1 MKEKKKKYSGLLA
14 KMLLI
19 VGMAMILLYGSI
31 LISAIMNSEKSTKSL
46 YSEKLTSI
54 AVAVLQSYDNL
65 MDGSYSLKNGQV
77 YKGNT
82 PLTED
87 LLDAIYNKDEVHM
100 TIFYGDTRYLTTIKD
115 SGGNRIVGT
124 KASDAVIDT
133 VLNQGENYIS
143 EGVDI
148 QGVKYFATYEP
159 LKNGEEIVGI
169 LFIGLEQSKIQEVIN
184 GLIVHMVVVGSII
197 AVVLLA
203 ITFVVCLMLVKS
215 IQIVANDLRTLTD
228 GNLNIDCHVKK
239 INKNDEIDGLA
250 DCTNKLAERLREVVD
265 RIQKNSGILN
275 SDSVKLNDVVS
286 DTSSSVSNV
295 VSAMDDVAHGAT
307 NQAET
312 SSDLMANIEEL
323 SAKLDMITSHI
334 DELNETTKSVSD
346 DAMDTKHIMNELLGI
361 NEDTKNSVE
370 AIVNQ
375 SRDTLN
381 AVEEINSIVR
391 AIEEITTQTNLLSLN
406 ASIEAARAGESGR
419 GFAVV
424 AGEIGAL
431 AQQSADSAK
440 KISIIIS
447 NIVSQVE
454 KSSALS
460 DDLSKNASHQINKL
474 ADTQRTME
482 TVLSGVEDISTNT
495 DSIYSEVKSLMLIK
509 DSISDSV
516 ETLSATSQENAAAS
530 QETSASATVIEG
542 NMSVLKDSS
551 DDISSVVS
559 DLHEAVSY
567 FN

>member
-1 MKEKKKKYSGLLA
+1 
-14 KMLLI
+14 
-19 VGMAMILLYGSI
+19 MILLYGSI
-31 LISAIMNSEKSTKSL
+31 LISAVMNSEKTTKSL

-509 DSISDSV
+509 DSISASV
-516 ETLSATSQENAAAS
+516 ETLSATSQEHAATS

-551 DDISSVVS
+551 DDISNVAS

>member
-54 AVAVLQSYDNL
+54 AIAVLQSYDNL
-65 MDGSYSLKNGQV
+65 MDGNYSLKNGQV

-82 PLTED
+82 LLTED
-87 LLDAIYNKDEVHM
+87 LLDAIHQKDEVHM

-115 SGGNRIVGT
+115 SSGNRIVGT
-124 KASDAVIDT
+124 KASDAVIDA
-133 VLNQGENYIS
+133 VLNQGKNYIS

-159 LKNGEEIVGI
+159 LKNGEETVGI
-169 LFIGLEQSKIQEVIN
+169 LFIGLEQSKIQELIN
-184 GLIVHMVVVGSII
+184 GLIVHLVVVGSII
-197 AVVLLA
+197 AAVLLA
-203 ITFVVCLMLVKS
+203 VTFIVCLMLVKS

-275 SDSVKLNDVVS
+275 SDSLKLNDVVS

-334 DELNETTKSVSD
+334 DGLNETTKSVSD
-346 DAMDTKHIMNELLGI
+346 DAMDTKHTMNELLGI
-361 NEDTKNSVE
+361 NEETKNSVE

-440 KISIIIS
+440 QISNIIS

-460 DDLSKNASHQINKL
+460 DDLSKNASHQISKL

-495 DSIYSEVKSLMLIK
+495 DSIYSEVKSLMIIK

-542 NMSVLKDSS
+542 NMSVLKNSS
-551 DDISSVVS
+551 DDISNVAS

>member
-1 MKEKKKKYSGLLA
+1 
-14 KMLLI
+14 
-19 VGMAMILLYGSI
+19 MILLYGSI

-334 DELNETTKSVSD
+334 DEVNETTKSVSD

-440 KISIIIS
+440 RISIIIS

-460 DDLSKNASHQINKL
+460 DDLSKNANHQINKL

-551 DDISSVVS
+551 DDISNVAS

>member
-1 MKEKKKKYSGLLA
+1 
-14 KMLLI
+14 
-19 VGMAMILLYGSI
+19 MILLYGSI

-203 ITFVVCLMLVKS
+203 ITFVVCMMLVKS

-334 DELNETTKSVSD
+334 DDLNETTKSVSD
-346 DAMDTKHIMNELLGI
+346 DAMDTKHTMNELLGI
-361 NEDTKNSVE
+361 NEETKNSVE

-440 KISIIIS
+440 QISIIIS

-474 ADTQRTME
+474 AETQRTME
-482 TVLSGVEDISTNT
+482 TVLGGVEDISTNT

-551 DDISSVVS
+551 DDISNVAS

>member
-1 MKEKKKKYSGLLA
+1 
-14 KMLLI
+14 
-19 VGMAMILLYGSI
+19 MILLYGSI

-516 ETLSATSQENAAAS
+516 ETLSATSQEHAAAS

-551 DDISSVVS
+551 DDISNVAS

>member
-133 VLNQGENYIS
+133 VLNQGKNYIS

-148 QGVKYFATYEP
+148 QGIKYFATYEP

-203 ITFVVCLMLVKS
+203 ITFVVCMMLVKS

-323 SAKLDMITSHI
+323 SAKLDMITNHI

-551 DDISSVVS
+551 DDISNVAS

>member
-551 DDISSVVS
+551 DDISNVAS

>member
-1 MKEKKKKYSGLLA
+1 
-14 KMLLI
+14 MLLI
-19 VGMAMILLYGSI
+19 VGMAMLLLYGSI
-31 LISAIMNSEKSTKSL
+31 LFSAIMNSEKSTKSL
-46 YSEKLTSI
+46 YSERLTSI
-54 AVAVLQSYDNL
+54 AVAVFQAYDNL
-65 MDGSYSLKNGQV
+65 MDGNYSLKNGQV

-87 LLDAIYNKDEVHM
+87 LLDAIHQKDEVHM

-115 SGGNRIVGT
+115 SGGNRFVGT
-124 KASDAVIDT
+124 KASEEVINT
-133 VLNQGENYIS
+133 VLKQGKNFVS

-159 LKNGEEIVGI
+159 LKNGEETVGI

-184 GLIVHMVVVGSII
+184 GLIVQLVVVGSII

-203 ITFVVCLMLVKS
+203 FTSVVCLMLVKS
-215 IQIVANDLRTLTD
+215 IQIVANDLRTLAD

-250 DCTNKLAERLREVVD
+250 DCTNKLAERLREVVN

-275 SDSVKLNDVVS
+275 SDSLKLNDVVS

-334 DELNETTKSVSD
+334 DDLNETTKSVSD
-346 DAMDTKHIMNELLGI
+346 DAMDTKHTMNELLGI
-361 NEDTKNSVE
+361 NEETKNSVE

-440 KISIIIS
+440 RISIIIS

-460 DDLSKNASHQINKL
+460 DDLSKNATHQINKL
-474 ADTQRTME
+474 AETQRTME
-482 TVLSGVEDISTNT
+482 TVLGGVEDISTNT

-567 FN
+567 FS

>member
-65 MDGSYSLKNGQV
+65 MSGSYSLKNGQV

-133 VLNQGENYIS
+133 VLNQGGNYIS

-184 GLIVHMVVVGSII
+184 GLIVHMVIVGSII

-551 DDISSVVS
+551 DDISNVAS

>member
-1 MKEKKKKYSGLLA
+1 MKEKKKYSGLLA

-19 VGMAMILLYGSI
+19 VGMAMVLLYGSI
-31 LISAIMNSEKSTKSL
+31 LISAITNSEKSTKSL

-54 AVAVLQSYDNL
+54 AIAVLQSYDNL
-65 MDGSYSLKNGQV
+65 MDGNYSLKNGQV

-82 PLTED
+82 LLTED
-87 LLDAIYNKDEVHM
+87 LLDAIHQKDEVHM

-115 SGGNRIVGT
+115 SSGNRIVGT
-124 KASDAVIDT
+124 KASDAVIDA
-133 VLNQGENYIS
+133 VLNQGKNYIS

-159 LKNGEEIVGI
+159 LKNGEETVGI
-169 LFIGLEQSKIQEVIN
+169 LFIGLEQSKIQELIN
-184 GLIVHMVVVGSII
+184 GLIVHLVVVGSII
-197 AVVLLA
+197 AAVLLA
-203 ITFVVCLMLVKS
+203 VTFIVCLMLVKS

-275 SDSVKLNDVVS
+275 SDSLKLNDVVS

-334 DELNETTKSVSD
+334 DGLNETTKSVSD
-346 DAMDTKHIMNELLGI
+346 DAMDTKHTMNELLGI
-361 NEDTKNSVE
+361 NEETKNSVE

-406 ASIEAARAGESGR
+406 ASIEPARSGESGR

-542 NMSVLKDSS
+542 NMSVLKNSS
-551 DDISSVVS
+551 DDISNVAS

>member
-1 MKEKKKKYSGLLA
+1 
-14 KMLLI
+14 
-19 VGMAMILLYGSI
+19 MILLYGSI

-361 NEDTKNSVE
+361 NEDTKNNVE

-551 DDISSVVS
+551 DDISNVAS

>member
-1 MKEKKKKYSGLLA
+1 
-14 KMLLI
+14 
-19 VGMAMILLYGSI
+19 MILLYGSI

-124 KASDAVIDT
+124 KASDEVIDT

-551 DDISSVVS
+551 DDISNVAS

>member
-1 MKEKKKKYSGLLA
+1 
-14 KMLLI
+14 
-19 VGMAMILLYGSI
+19 MILLYGSI

-312 SSDLMANIEEL
+312 SSDLMSNIEEL

-551 DDISSVVS
+551 DDISNVAS

>member
-1 MKEKKKKYSGLLA
+1 
-14 KMLLI
+14 
-19 VGMAMILLYGSI
+19 MAMILLYGSI

-133 VLNQGENYIS
+133 VLNQGGNYIS

-551 DDISSVVS
+551 DDISNVAS

>member
-1 MKEKKKKYSGLLA
+1 
-14 KMLLI
+14 
-19 VGMAMILLYGSI
+19 MILLYGSI

-460 DDLSKNASHQINKL
+460 DDLSKNANHQINKL

-495 DSIYSEVKSLMLIK
+495 DSIYSEVKNLMLIK

-551 DDISSVVS
+551 DDISNVAS

>member
-1 MKEKKKKYSGLLA
+1 
-14 KMLLI
+14 
-19 VGMAMILLYGSI
+19 MILLYGSI

-250 DCTNKLAERLREVVD
+250 DCTNELAERLREVVD

-440 KISIIIS
+440 RISIIIS

-460 DDLSKNASHQINKL
+460 DDLSKNATHQINKL
-474 ADTQRTME
+474 AETQRTME
-482 TVLSGVEDISTNT
+482 TVLGGVEDISTNT

-567 FN
+567 FS

>member
-1 MKEKKKKYSGLLA
+1 
-14 KMLLI
+14 
-19 VGMAMILLYGSI
+19 MILLYGSI

-133 VLNQGENYIS
+133 VLNEGENYIS

-334 DELNETTKSVSD
+334 DEVNETTKSVSD

-551 DDISSVVS
+551 DDISNVAS

>member
-1 MKEKKKKYSGLLA
+1 
-14 KMLLI
+14 
-19 VGMAMILLYGSI
+19 MAMILLYGSI

-431 AQQSADSAK
+431 AQQSADPAK
-440 KISIIIS
+440 KNSIIIS

-551 DDISSVVS
+551 DDISNVAS

>member
-1 MKEKKKKYSGLLA
+1 
-14 KMLLI
+14 
-19 VGMAMILLYGSI
+19 MILLYGSI

-334 DELNETTKSVSD
+334 DDLNETTKSVSD
-346 DAMDTKHIMNELLGI
+346 DAMDTKHTMNELLGI
-361 NEDTKNSVE
+361 NEETKNSVE

-551 DDISSVVS
+551 DDISNVAS

>member
-1 MKEKKKKYSGLLA
+1 
-14 KMLLI
+14 
-19 VGMAMILLYGSI
+19 MILLYGSI

-169 LFIGLEQSKIQEVIN
+169 LFIGLEQSKIQKVIN

-460 DDLSKNASHQINKL
+460 DDLSKNANHQINKL

-551 DDISSVVS
+551 DDISNVAS

>member
-1 MKEKKKKYSGLLA
+1 
-14 KMLLI
+14 MLLI
-19 VGMAMILLYGSI
+19 VGMAMLLLYGSI
-31 LISAIMNSEKSTKSL
+31 LFSAIMNSEKSTKSL
-46 YSEKLTSI
+46 YSERLTSI
-54 AVAVLQSYDNL
+54 AVAVFQAYDNL
-65 MDGSYSLKNGQV
+65 MDGNYSLKNGQV

-87 LLDAIYNKDEVHM
+87 LLDAIHQKDEVHM

-124 KASDAVIDT
+124 KASEEVINT
-133 VLNQGENYIS
+133 VLKQGKNFVS

-159 LKNGEEIVGI
+159 LKNGEETVGI

-184 GLIVHMVVVGSII
+184 GLIVQLVVVGSII

-203 ITFVVCLMLVKS
+203 FTSVVCLMLVKS
-215 IQIVANDLRTLTD
+215 IQIVANDLRTLAD

-250 DCTNKLAERLREVVD
+250 DCTNKLAERLREVVN

-275 SDSVKLNDVVS
+275 SDSLKLNDVVS

-334 DELNETTKSVSD
+334 DDLNETTKSVSD
-346 DAMDTKHIMNELLGI
+346 DAMDTKHTMNELLGI
-361 NEDTKNSVE
+361 NEETKNSVE

-516 ETLSATSQENAAAS
+516 ETLSVTSQENAAAS

-551 DDISSVVS
+551 DDISNVAS

>member
-1 MKEKKKKYSGLLA
+1 
-14 KMLLI
+14 
-19 VGMAMILLYGSI
+19 MILLYGSI

-65 MDGSYSLKNGQV
+65 MSGSYSLKNGQV

-133 VLNQGENYIS
+133 VLNQGGNYIS

-460 DDLSKNASHQINKL
+460 DDLSKNANHQINKL

-551 DDISSVVS
+551 DDISNVAS

>member
-1 MKEKKKKYSGLLA
+1 
-14 KMLLI
+14 
-19 VGMAMILLYGSI
+19 MILLYGSI

-551 DDISSVVS
+551 DDISNVAS

-567 FN
+567 FS

>member
-1 MKEKKKKYSGLLA
+1 
-14 KMLLI
+14 
-19 VGMAMILLYGSI
+19 MILLYGSI

-203 ITFVVCLMLVKS
+203 ITFVVCLMLVKY

-551 DDISSVVS
+551 DDISNVAS

>member
-1 MKEKKKKYSGLLA
+1 
-14 KMLLI
+14 
-19 VGMAMILLYGSI
+19 MILLYGSI

-250 DCTNKLAERLREVVD
+250 DCTNELAERLREVVD

-551 DDISSVVS
+551 DDISNVAS

>member
-1 MKEKKKKYSGLLA
+1 
-14 KMLLI
+14 
-19 VGMAMILLYGSI
+19 MILLYGSI

-375 SRDTLN
+375 SSDTLN

-551 DDISSVVS
+551 DDISNVAS

>member
-197 AVVLLA
+197 ALVLLA

-460 DDLSKNASHQINKL
+460 DDLSKNATHQINKL
-474 ADTQRTME
+474 AETQRTME
-482 TVLSGVEDISTNT
+482 TVLGGVEDISTNT

-567 FN
+567 FS

>member
-133 VLNQGENYIS
+133 VLNQGKNYIS

-197 AVVLLA
+197 ALVLLA

>member
-1 MKEKKKKYSGLLA
+1 
-14 KMLLI
+14 
-19 VGMAMILLYGSI
+19 MILLYGSI

-65 MDGSYSLKNGQV
+65 MNGSYSLKNGQV

-169 LFIGLEQSKIQEVIN
+169 LFIGLEQSKIQEVIT

-551 DDISSVVS
+551 DDISNVAS

>member
-1 MKEKKKKYSGLLA
+1 
-14 KMLLI
+14 
-19 VGMAMILLYGSI
+19 MILLYGSI

-250 DCTNKLAERLREVVD
+250 DCTNKLAERFREVVD

-551 DDISSVVS
+551 DDISNVAS

>member
-1 MKEKKKKYSGLLA
+1 
-14 KMLLI
+14 
-19 VGMAMILLYGSI
+19 MILLYGSI

-133 VLNQGENYIS
+133 VLNQGKNYIS

-148 QGVKYFATYEP
+148 QGIKYFATYEP

-203 ITFVVCLMLVKS
+203 ITFVVCMMLVKS

-323 SAKLDMITSHI
+323 SAKLDMITNHI

-551 DDISSVVS
+551 DDISNVAS

>member
-1 MKEKKKKYSGLLA
+1 
-14 KMLLI
+14 
-19 VGMAMILLYGSI
+19 MILLYGSI

-215 IQIVANDLRTLTD
+215 IQIVANDLRTLAD

-551 DDISSVVS
+551 DDISNVAS

>member
-1 MKEKKKKYSGLLA
+1 
-14 KMLLI
+14 
-19 VGMAMILLYGSI
+19 MILLYGSI

-65 MDGSYSLKNGQV
+65 VDGSYSLKNGQV

-133 VLNQGENYIS
+133 VLNQGKNYIS

-148 QGVKYFATYEP
+148 QGIKYFATYEP

-184 GLIVHMVVVGSII
+184 GLIVHLVVVGSII

-203 ITFVVCLMLVKS
+203 ITFVVCMMLVKS

-323 SAKLDMITSHI
+323 SAKLDMITNHI

-551 DDISSVVS
+551 DDISNVAS

>member
-1 MKEKKKKYSGLLA
+1 
-14 KMLLI
+14 
-19 VGMAMILLYGSI
+19 MILLYGSI

-77 YKGNT
+77 YKGNI

-133 VLNQGENYIS
+133 VLNQGKNYIS

-516 ETLSATSQENAAAS
+516 ETLSVTSQENAAAS

-551 DDISSVVS
+551 DDISNVAS

>member
-1 MKEKKKKYSGLLA
+1 
-14 KMLLI
+14 
-19 VGMAMILLYGSI
+19 MILLYGSI

-46 YSEKLTSI
+46 YSEKPTSI

-551 DDISSVVS
+551 DDISNVAS

>member
-1 MKEKKKKYSGLLA
+1 
-14 KMLLI
+14 
-19 VGMAMILLYGSI
+19 MILLYGSI

-184 GLIVHMVVVGSII
+184 GLIVHLVVVGSII

-203 ITFVVCLMLVKS
+203 ITFVVCMMLVKS

-323 SAKLDMITSHI
+323 SAKLDMITNHI

-551 DDISSVVS
+551 DDISNVAS

>member
-31 LISAIMNSEKSTKSL
+31 LISAIMNSEKSTRSL

-551 DDISSVVS
+551 DDISNVAS

>member
-1 MKEKKKKYSGLLA
+1 
-14 KMLLI
+14 MLLI

-65 MDGSYSLKNGQV
+65 MSGSYSLKNGQV

-133 VLNQGENYIS
+133 VLNQGGNYIS

-184 GLIVHMVVVGSII
+184 GLIVHMVIVGSII

-215 IQIVANDLRTLTD
+215 IQIVANDLRTLAD

-551 DDISSVVS
+551 DDISNVAS

>member
-1 MKEKKKKYSGLLA
+1 
-14 KMLLI
+14 
-19 VGMAMILLYGSI
+19 MILLYGSI

-87 LLDAIYNKDEVHM
+87 LLDAIHNKDEVHM

-551 DDISSVVS
+551 DDISNVAS